1 MTYKTILVHVD
12 QSKRAN
18 ARIALA
24 ARLAR
29 ENQGYLIGAAVSGF
43 VPELYSASPM
53 MMAVPIPQDMPEA
66 CRARAREALDNFEKV
81 ARGVGVDAIERR
93 LSDDQVQLSI
103 VLQARYAD
111 LVVVGQ
117 NNRDD
122 AETHSTSDLPE
133 YAALQG
139 GRPVLVV
146 PYAGEFERI
155 DRHALVAWDGSR
167 SATRAVT
174 DALPLLR
181 RSGTVT
187 LVLFNP
193 GRQYGVHGELPGA
206 DIALFLAR
214 HGVKVDV
221 LRQDTPP
228 GIDVG
233 NALLSLAADIDADLL
248 VMGAYGHMRWREVL
262 MGGVT
267 RTVLQSMTLPV
278 LMSH

>member
-1 MTYKTILVHVD
+1 MSYKTILVHVD
-12 QSKRAN
+12 RSSRAD
-18 ARIALA
+18 ARVALA
-24 ARLAR
+24 ARLALD
-29 ENQGYLIGAAVSGF
+29 EQAYLIGAASSGF
-43 VPELYSASPM
+43 VPELYVANAM
-53 MMAVPIPQDMPEA
+53 MMAAPMPLEELEV
-66 CRARAREALDNFEKV
+66 CRAGARRALDNFEKI
-81 ARGVGVDAIERR
+81 ARGAGVDAIERR
-93 LSDDQVQLSI
+93 LGDDPAQHGI

-117 NNRDD
+117 HDPADPD
-122 AETHSTSDLPE
+122 AGATRDLPE

-146 PYAGEFERI
+146 PYAGRFDRI

-167 SATRAVT
+167 SAVRALT

-181 RSGTVT
+181 RTGSVT
-187 LVLFNP
+187 LAVFNP
-193 GRQYGVHGELPGA
+193 QRQYGVHGDLPGA
-206 DIALFLAR
+206 DIALLLAR

-228 GIDVG
+228 GLDVG

>member
-12 QSKRAN
+12 QSSRAD

-24 ARLAR
+24 ARLAAD
-29 ENQGYLIGAAVSGF
+29 EQGYLIGAAVSGF
-43 VPELYSASPM
+43 MPQLYGANPM
-53 MMAVPIPQDMPEA
+53 MMAAPMPQGELDA
-66 CRARAREALDNFEKV
+66 CRARAGLALDNFEHV

-93 LSDDQVQLSI
+93 LSDDTAQFSI

-117 NNRDD
+117 DNPGDP
-122 AETHSTSDLPE
+122 ETVATFDLPE

-146 PYAGEFERI
+146 PYAGQFERI

-167 SATRAVT
+167 AATRALT

-181 RSGTVT
+181 RSASVT

-193 GRQYGVHGELPGA
+193 ARQYGVHGELPGA

-214 HGVKVDV
+214 HGVKVAV

-228 GIDVG
+228 GLDVG
-233 NALLSLAADIDADLL
+233 NALLSLAADVAADLL